1 MSDGKQY
8 IKSTKPGYHWNVY
21 TYKPQG
27 RPGYAVAVEGQLD
40 NVGTGIQSFTTVVF
54 QDRQLRIDIMGRM
67 TKNSRNAAL
76 QRLWDTMQE
85 QKLVADGEKLALIT

>member
-1 MSDGKQY
+1 MSDGSQY
-8 IKSTKPGYHWNVY
+8 IKSTKPGYHWSVY

-27 RPGYAVAVEGQLD
+27 RPGYAIAVEGELD
-40 NVGTGIQSFTTVVF
+40 TTSPYQGFTTVIF

-85 QKLVADGEKLALIT
+85 QKLVADGEQLALIA